1 MINIYVDLIIK
12 GEKTIDDVPVKL
24 FGKPMKEL
32 VKQELIKR
40 GREDLAKEKEGN

>member
-12 GEKTIDDVPVKL
+12 GEKTIDDIPVKL
-24 FGKPMKEL
+24 FEKQMKEK

-40 GREDLAKEKEGN
+40 GREDLVGGK

>member
-24 FGKPMKEL
+24 FGKPMKAK
-32 VKQELIKR
+32 VRQELIER
-40 GREDLAKEKEGN
+40 GREDLAEKEGK

>member
-1 MINIYVDLIIK
+1 MINIYVELIIK

-24 FGKPMKEL
+24 FGKPMKEK

-40 GREDLAKEKEGN
+40 GHEDLTEKEGK

>member
-24 FGKPMKEL
+24 FEKPMREN
-32 VKQELIKR
+32 VKKELIKR
-40 GREDLAKEKEGN
+40 GREDLVGGK

>member
-24 FGKPMKEL
+24 FGKPMKEK
-32 VKQELIKR
+32 VRQELIER
-40 GREDLAKEKEGN
+40 SREDLAGGK

>member
-24 FGKPMKEL
+24 FWKPMKEK
-32 VKQELIKR
+32 VRQELIER
-40 GREDLAKEKEGN
+40 GREDLAGGK

>member
-24 FGKPMKEL
+24 FGKPMKTK
-32 VKQELIKR
+32 VRQELIER
-40 GREDLAKEKEGN
+40 GREDLAEKEGK

>member
-1 MINIYVDLIIK
+1 MVNIYVDLIIK

-24 FGKPMKEL
+24 FDKPMKEK

-40 GREDLAKEKEGN
+40 GREDLAGGK

>member
-12 GEKTIDDVPVKL
+12 GEKTIEDVPIKL
-24 FGKPMKEL
+24 FGKPMKEK

-40 GREDLAKEKEGN
+40 DREDLAGGE

>member
-1 MINIYVDLIIK
+1 MINIYTDLILK

-24 FGKPMKEL
+24 FGKPMREK

-40 GREDLAKEKEGN
+40 GQEDLAEEK

>member
-1 MINIYVDLIIK
+1 MINIYVELIIK

-24 FGKPMKEL
+24 FEKPMKEK

-40 GREDLAKEKEGN
+40 GREDLAEEK

>member
-24 FGKPMKEL
+24 FGKPIKEK
-32 VKQELIKR
+32 VRQELIKR
-40 GREDLAKEKEGN
+40 GCEDLTGGK

>member
-24 FGKPMKEL
+24 FEKPMKEK
-32 VKQELIKR
+32 VRQELIKR
-40 GREDLAKEKEGN
+40 GREDLAGGK

>member
-24 FGKPMKEL
+24 FGKHMKEK
-32 VKQELIKR
+32 VRQELIER
-40 GREDLAKEKEGN
+40 GHEDLAGGK